1 MVSPAVLE
9 NISQKCQ
16 FRQNSCSDII
26 LQYLMELCQEVS
38 QVLTAESLGSEIW
51 DLAPF
56 SSKWMCKCFRLAGSI
71 QVVCSR
77 LFGFL
82 QSVPQS
88 LCLSSANHAVCMKY
102 CARQISNIMTPLCSP
117 FSFLLGLIPK
127 SSFSTHISLAAFS
140 MTAFS
145 VNQLYTV
152 VEPVGVFILC
162 LCLLKSIPQQHHPY
176 HQPCFGLIQILLQC
190 LPSHFNHVLKNSP
203 L

>member
-1 MVSPAVLE
+1 
-9 NISQKCQ
+9 
-16 FRQNSCSDII
+16 
-26 LQYLMELCQEVS
+26 
-38 QVLTAESLGSEIW
+38 
-51 DLAPF
+51 
-56 SSKWMCKCFRLAGSI
+56 
-71 QVVCSR
+71 
-77 LFGFL
+77 
-82 QSVPQS
+82 
-88 LCLSSANHAVCMKY
+88 
-102 CARQISNIMTPLCSP
+102 MTPLCSP

-127 SSFSTHISLAAFS
+127 SSFSTHTSLAAFS

-203 L
+203 LWKQQRSQVLVVYEYPAWLLNLAWKECAQVLVGSDVHAIWPAQSIMGNLSIQAGDSNL